1 MNNYKNI
8 AIVMLMLFT
17 TTFIF
22 GQRKPD
28 KSKIRTLKVAYLTE
42 QLEFTPTEAEAFWPI
57 YNTYQDKMDAFRNKE
72 RNLIYGKTNDMETL
86 SDQEVNSLLEDLI
99 ILEDEK
105 NKVNKQFLK
114 DIRKVISAKKTF
126 LLLKSENGFKRHLLK
141 QYRQKK
147 TNGQR

>member
-86 SDQEVNSLLEDLI
+86 SDQEVNSMLEDLI

-147 TNGQR
+147 ANGQR

>member
-57 YNTYQDKMDAFRNKE
+57 YNTYQDKMDALRN
-72 RNLIYGKTNDMETL
+72 ET
-86 SDQEVNSLLEDLI
+86 
-99 ILEDEK
+99 
-105 NKVNKQFLK
+105 
-114 DIRKVISAKKTF
+114 
-126 LLLKSENGFKRHLLK
+126 
-141 QYRQKK
+141 
-147 TNGQR
+147 

>member
-72 RNLIYGKTNDMETL
+72 RNLICGKTNDMETL

-147 TNGQR
+147 ANGQR

>member
-57 YNTYQDKMDAFRNKE
+57 YNTYQDKMDTFRNKE
-72 RNLIYGKTNDMETL
+72 RNLIYSKTNDMETL

-147 TNGQR
+147 ANGQR

>member
-147 TNGQR
+147 ANGQR